1 MKAIHQM
8 GHLLAANFE
17 TLLYIG
23 AAWWA
28 ARYLNEN
35 YPRDFDWSVV
45 TYVFGLILILRSWY
59 LVFRSLMK
67 AQKKPD
73 GDNKEASHEEHS

>member
-1 MKAIHQM
+1 MKPIQQM

-23 AAWWA
+23 VAWWA

-35 YPRDFDWSVV
+35 YPKGFDWAIV
-45 TYVFGLILILRSWY
+45 TYVLGLILILRSWY
-59 LVFRSLMK
+59 VVFRSLMS
-67 AQKKPD
+67 AQKAGATEK
-73 GDNKEASHEEHS
+73 KEPSDEKNP

>member
-1 MKAIHQM
+1 MKPIQQM

-35 YPRDFDWSVV
+35 YPKGFDWANV
-45 TYVFGLILILRSWY
+45 TYVLGLILILRSWY
-59 LVFRSLMK
+59 VVFHSLMK
-67 AQKKPD
+67 AQKASTTDK
-73 GDNKEASHEEHS
+73 KESSDEKNP